1 MATSAAHQAGLPDNL
16 KTEEILDLIFR
27 STGGINPFLG
37 LGNLRGMPFP
47 VLEAKEHRRIG
58 DLVQETVEKAYA
70 AEREASNLLEQAKRR
85 VEELVEQEAG

>member
-16 KTEEILDLIFR
+16 KTEEVLDLIFR

-58 DLVQETVEKAYA
+58 
-70 AEREASNLLEQAKRR
+70 EREASNLLEQAKRR

>member
-16 KTEEILDLIFR
+16 KTEEVLDLIFR
-27 STGGINPFLG
+27 STGGINRFLG

-47 VLEAKEHRRIG
+47 VEAKEHRRI
-58 DLVQETVEKAYA
+58 AYA